1 MPKSDKFLCPNC
13 ENARN
18 GGRERYWFLCMQCN
32 RGVFDTKDKVA
43 VQHHIEEM
51 KNLLGYPKCFE
62 RAKARFQ

>member
-62 RAKARFQ
+62 RAKAKFQ